1 MIQIDIPGFGSIAV
15 RYAVFDYNGTLAL
28 NGRVKKRT
36 LRLLKELQHKIEV
49 HILTA
54 DTFGMVRKI
63 LQNTQ
68 FKIHILEGEGES
80 EQKGAYVEKLGAKQA
95 IAFGNGNNDVLMLKK
110 VRVGVAVIKEEG
122 CSRDAIS
129 AADVVV
135 NDIDQGIQ
143 LLLNP
148 LRLKASLRF

>member
-1 MIQIDIPGFGSIAV
+1 MIQIDIPGFGAIEV

-28 NGRVKKRT
+28 DGKVKKKT
-36 LRLLKELQHKIEV
+36 LRLLRKLQDRVDV

-63 LQNTQ
+63 LKKTQ
-68 FKIHILEGEGES
+68 FKIHILQGEGEA
-80 EQKGAYVEKLGAKQA
+80 EKKAAYVENLGSQRM
-95 IAFGNGNNDVLMLKK
+95 IAFGNGNNDLLMLKI
-110 VRVGVAVIKEEG
+110 VRIGVAVIGNEG
-122 CSRDAIS
+122 CSSDAIS

-135 NDIDQGIQ
+135 NNIDQGIQ